1 MINLSTMKSPFSH
14 PLYVMAKPVG
24 SQCNL
29 ACRYCYYLDKK
40 SLYPQSAKMVM
51 DEGLLERFVSQ
62 YIAAQTQREVL
73 FVWHGG
79 EPLLLSL
86 DFYRKVI
93 ALQLKHARGHVI
105 DNCLQT
111 NGTLLTD
118 DWCKFLKDNN
128 WLVGVSI
135 DGPQVLHDTF
145 RKNRRGRG
153 SFADV
158 VKGIDML
165 NRHGV
170 EWNAMAVVNSLNAEH
185 PKEFYHFFRDMG
197 CRYIQFTP
205 IVERVGNASPL
216 VDLANDDKLEMTPET
231 VSPRQW
237 GYFLCSVFD
246 EWVGNDVG
254 EYFIQ
259 IFDATLANWLGVEP
273 GVCSMA
279 RSCGNAL
286 AIEHNGDVFSCD
298 HFVFPD
304 YRLGNI
310 SDESLVALAYGERQN
325 EFRRMKG
332 SLPAQCRRCSFGFAC
347 HGECPKNRLCHT
359 VDGEAGLNYLCS
371 GYLQFFRHVAPYMDF
386 MAGEWRADRAPANV
400 MEAIRQG
407 LFSRQGPIGGGGAH

>member
-1 MINLSTMKSPFSH
+1 MEKDHIAASPFSH
-14 PLYVMAKPVG
+14 PIYVMAKPVG

-29 ACRYCYYLDKK
+29 ACRYCYYLEKK
-40 SLYPQSAKMVM
+40 GLYPQSTRMIM
-51 DEGLLERFVSQ
+51 DEGLLERFISQ

-79 EPLLLSL
+79 EPLLLPL
-86 DFYRKVI
+86 DFYRKVLV
-93 ALQLKHARGHVI
+93 LQQKHAHGHVI
-105 DNCLQT
+105 DNSLQT

-118 DWCKFLKDNN
+118 DWCKFLKDNH

-135 DGPQVLHDTF
+135 DGPQVLHDAF
-145 RKNRRGRG
+145 RKNKSGRG

-158 VKGIDML
+158 VKGMDML

-205 IVERVGNASPL
+205 IVERVGASSPL
-216 VDLANDDKLEMTPET
+216 VNLSKDDKLDMTPET

-237 GYFLCSVFD
+237 GNFLCSVFD
-246 EWVGNDVG
+246 EWVPNDVG

-286 AIEHNGDVFSCD
+286 AIEHNGDVYSCD

-310 SDESLVALAYGERQN
+310 RQESLVSLVYGERQN
-325 EFRRMKG
+325 EFRKMKS
-332 SLPAQCRRCSFGFAC
+332 SLPTQCRRCSFEFAC

-359 VDGEAGLNYLCS
+359 VDGETGLNYLCS

-386 MAGEWRADRAPANV
+386 MAEEWRADRAPANV
-400 MEAIRQG
+400 MDAIRQG
-407 LFSRQGPIGGGGAH
+407 LFSRQGPVGGRGAH